1 MRIKKPLCLIE
12 SPRDAWQGIGSFI
25 PTATKAEYIN
35 TLLKIGVDI
44 VEVGSFVSPKAIPQ
58 LSDTDQLLEMI
69 EPAIEKTK
77 LMVLVGNE
85 RGLEAALGHDKVS
98 YISYPFSI
106 SETFL
111 KKNLNTSYKDALN
124 FIEKA
129 NNLCRQTGK
138 EPILYITMAFGNPYG
153 DSWSLNKLSDSV
165 DNIVELGITKIT
177 LTDIVGN
184 ASDKTIEEVY
194 NHLNNKYQH
203 IDFGLHLHAS
213 ENWQRKVE
221 AAYSNNCR
229 MFDSVI
235 HGYGGCPM
243 TGKQMIGNVDTLRLL
258 LYFEQKGEK
267 LIEIDNLELRKAEIM
282 SAEIFNAF
290 H

>member
-1 MRIKKPLCLIE
+1 ML
-12 SPRDAWQGIGSFI
+12 
-25 PTATKAEYIN
+25 
-35 TLLKIGVDI
+35 
-44 VEVGSFVSPKAIPQ
+44 
-58 LSDTDQLLEMI
+58 
-69 EPAIEKTK
+69 EPAIGKTK

-138 EPILYITMAFGNPYG
+138 EPILYIAMAFGNPYG

-221 AAYSNNCR
+221 AAYLNNCR

-258 LYFEQKGEK
+258 LYFEQRGEE
-267 LIEIDNLELRKAEIM
+267 LIDIDNLELRKAEIM